1 MTANKHILLVVD
13 DDTLIL
19 NTLTKRFSNWDLNV
33 YTATTQKEAR
43 TILDSV
49 TPEVVILD
57 LMLKGEVSEGLLDYM
72 QSQERLADVPVLV
85 LTNMDKPELR
95 RVLLSRGVKEYIIK
109 GSISLDDLYK
119 KVVGYLEPQRNM

>member
-1 MTANKHILLVVD
+1 MTENKHILLVVD

-33 YTATTQKEAR
+33 YTATTQEEGRKILEA
-43 TILDSV
+43 V

-57 LMLKGEVSEGLLDYM
+57 LLLKGEVSEGLLDYM
-72 QSQERLADVPVLV
+72 QSQQRLADVPVLV

-119 KVVGYLEPQRNM
+119 KVVGYLEPR